1 MKIVQLR
8 SMTSL
13 LIEKYTKKSIKLQ
26 EIIVK
31 NIYLFGKSKSK
42 EEEFEIIV
50 LELMIYISFSAL
62 SEHPL
67 AGHTQMLKS

>member
-13 LIEKYTKKSIKLQ
+13 SLIEKYTKKSIKLQ

-62 SEHPL
+62 SEPL
-67 AGHTQMLKS
+67 SRAYSNA